1 MILSAERIRTVH
13 CGWALPTMQRLSG
26 DDAMPVEPPGNP
38 GPTREA
44 HHQHPL
50 RAGVHSHR
58 QQGKEPHRAKEQEMN
73 TTTARI
79 KGLHSR
85 KGTGESPGAKHPVR
99 RLIAGSFLVVIS
111 AVLTVMSID

>member
-1 MILSAERIRTVH
+1 
-13 CGWALPTMQRLSG
+13 
-26 DDAMPVEPPGNP
+26 
-38 GPTREA
+38 
-44 HHQHPL
+44 
-50 RAGVHSHR
+50 
-58 QQGKEPHRAKEQEMN
+58 MN

>member
-1 MILSAERIRTVH
+1 
-13 CGWALPTMQRLSG
+13 
-26 DDAMPVEPPGNP
+26 
-38 GPTREA
+38 
-44 HHQHPL
+44 
-50 RAGVHSHR
+50 
-58 QQGKEPHRAKEQEMN
+58 MN

-85 KGTGESPGAKHPVR
+85 KGTGENLGAKHPVR